1 MKIGFAGTGNM
12 ASAMA
17 QRLIDC
23 GHVVAVWN
31 RTPDRTK
38 AATAAGAT
46 VLPSAAAI
54 ADWSDIVISVLSDE
68 AAIDAVYRGPKGVL
82 AGDLGGKL
90 VIDMSTV
97 RPHVAVVLGADVSA
111 RGAVFVDCPVGG
123 TVGPARDGRLLG
135 MVGGSDADVS
145 RAMPVLEQLCRRV
158 EHMGPVGSGAR
169 MKLAINLPLLVFYQA
184 MAEAWILCR
193 SLGVDATRIM
203 EIFADTSGGPNVL
216 KTRAPVIAKALKGEP
231 AGPVGFDVDLIR
243 KDLRT
248 MKEEAEALGAT
259 LPLVEQTLA
268 IYDRAAEE
276 GWGQR
281 DGATLPAY
289 WPSKAI

>member
-23 GHVVAVWN
+23 GHAVAVWN

-38 AATAAGAT
+38 GATAAGAT

-68 AAIDAVYRGPKGVL
+68 AAIDAVYRGPQGVL

-97 RPHVAVVLGADVSA
+97 RPHVAAALGADVSA

-289 WPSKAI
+289 WPSKAT

>member
-23 GHVVAVWN
+23 GHAVAVWN

-38 AATAAGAT
+38 GATAAGAT

-68 AAIDAVYRGPKGVL
+68 AAIDAVYRGPQGVL

-97 RPHVAVVLGADVSA
+97 RPHVAAALGADVSA

-145 RAMPVLEQLCRRV
+145 RAMPVLERLCRRV

-276 GWGQR
+276 GWGKR

-289 WPSKAI
+289 WPSKAT

>member
-23 GHVVAVWN
+23 GHAVAVWN

-38 AATAAGAT
+38 AAAAAGAT

-54 ADWSDIVISVLSDE
+54 ADWSDVVISVLSDE
-68 AAIDAVYRGPKGVL
+68 AAINAVYRGPQGVL
-82 AGDLGGKL
+82 TGDLGGKL

-97 RPHVAVVLGADVSA
+97 RPHVAAALGAEVAA
-111 RGAVFVDCPVGG
+111 RGAIFVDCPVGG
-123 TVGPARDGRLLG
+123 TIGPAREGRLLG
-135 MVGGSDADVS
+135 FVGGKDADVA
-145 RAMPVLEQLCRRV
+145 RAMPILDQLCRRV

-203 EIFADTSGGPNVL
+203 DIFADTSGGPNVL

-231 AGPVGFDVDLIR
+231 TGPVGFDVDLIR

-248 MKEEAEALGAT
+248 MKEEAQALGAN

-289 WPSKAI
+289 WPSKSV